1 MFRHTV
7 LTPNETGIGPDEFR
21 HPVLDPSTSGF
32 DHEQNWVDRK
42 AVTFVS
48 QLVFQTKSKYDIS
61 TMFAMKA
68 IKSIRGSSVL
78 MKGPIFVASLL
89 RREGPTR
96 PGPETNGIGTMSTT
110 TLTKLETFAG
120 TVAMNTRVWLGN
132 GRQAWGNLMGKIHVK
147 TVWDNLHVC
156 VGGKTA
162 AAAEQ
167 HSSPTAMTFGSL
179 VVSRLFLFR
188 RCRSEHVHP
197 LRKFPLVQ
205 EIKEKA
211 AATMAVRHTRSEHR
225 GALVA
230 ELKSIPATEF
240 TRRFLRCAAAVAVA
254 GQATTGLAAADVKAL
269 QDYSGEGYV
278 EINGSL
284 RQNEFTE
291 SAQDRVVAVVRAL
304 AKMPKHQKGKVYR
317 GTDMPSDDTRFVV
330 GGEFQDSAFLSTSK
344 TRKRAFDKPYLFI
357 IHKSSTGVDIMKQSV
372 KRSEQEVLFP
382 PGTRFLITS
391 VKTEM
396 GEDNSGWKTIVEME
410 EIARRTT
417 R

>member
-1 MFRHTV
+1 
-7 LTPNETGIGPDEFR
+7 
-21 HPVLDPSTSGF
+21 
-32 DHEQNWVDRK
+32 
-42 AVTFVS
+42 
-48 QLVFQTKSKYDIS
+48 
-61 TMFAMKA
+61 MFAMKA

-110 TLTKLETFAG
+110 TTTLTKLETFAG
-120 TVAMNTRVWLGN
+120 TIAMTTRVWLGN
-132 GRQAWGNLMGKIHVK
+132 GRQAWGNLMGKITVK
-147 TVWDNLHVC
+147 SVWENLHVC
-156 VGGKTA
+156 VGGKS
-162 AAAEQ
+162 AAAEQQ
-167 HSSPTAMTFGSL
+167 HSSPTTMTFGSL
-179 VVSRLFLFR
+179 VVSRLFSSR
-188 RCRSEHVHP
+188 RCRSEHFHP
-197 LRKFPLVQ
+197 LRQFPLVQ
-205 EIKEKA
+205 EIKEQA
-211 AATMAVRHTRSEHR
+211 AATMEIRRTRSEHR

-230 ELKSIPATEF
+230 ELKSIPAAEF
-240 TRRFLRCAAAVAVA
+240 TRRFLRCAAAVA
-254 GQATTGLAAADVKAL
+254 GQATTGLTAADVEAL

>member
-1 MFRHTV
+1 
-7 LTPNETGIGPDEFR
+7 
-21 HPVLDPSTSGF
+21 
-32 DHEQNWVDRK
+32 
-42 AVTFVS
+42 
-48 QLVFQTKSKYDIS
+48 
-61 TMFAMKA
+61 MFAMKA

-110 TLTKLETFAG
+110 TTLTKLETFAG
-120 TVAMNTRVWLGN
+120 TVAMTTRVWLGN
-132 GRQAWGNLMGKIHVK
+132 GRQAWGNLMGKINVK

-162 AAAEQ
+162 AAEQ
-167 HSSPTAMTFGSL
+167 HSSPTTTMTFGSL
-179 VVSRLFLFR
+179 VVSRLFSFR
-188 RCRSEHVHP
+188 RCRSEHFHP

-211 AATMAVRHTRSEHR
+211 AATMEIRRKRSDHR
-225 GALVA
+225 GAVVA
-230 ELKSIPATEF
+230 ELKSIPAAEF

-254 GQATTGLAAADVKAL
+254 GPTTTGLAAADVKAL

-304 AKMPKHQKGKVYR
+304 A
-317 GTDMPSDDTRFVV
+317 
-330 GGEFQDSAFLSTSK
+330 
-344 TRKRAFDKPYLFI
+344 
-357 IHKSSTGVDIMKQSV
+357 
-372 KRSEQEVLFP
+372 
-382 PGTRFLITS
+382 
-391 VKTEM
+391 
-396 GEDNSGWKTIVEME
+396 
-410 EIARRTT
+410 
-417 R
+417 